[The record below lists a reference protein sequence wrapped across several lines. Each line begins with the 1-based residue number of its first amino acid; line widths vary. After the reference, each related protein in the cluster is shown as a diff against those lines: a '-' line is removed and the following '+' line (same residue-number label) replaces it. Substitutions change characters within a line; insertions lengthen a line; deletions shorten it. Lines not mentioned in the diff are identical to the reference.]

1 MAMEISHIIQFVARH
16 GYTLIFVW
24 ILAEQAALPIP
35 SFPLLLVSGALVRTG
50 ALSLSPLLTYAL
62 LACVIADN
70 VWFQLGKRYSGRALQ
85 FICKMSIEPDSCV
98 RRTEMVFLRYGL
110 RSLLVSK
117 FIPGLNAVTAPLAGG
132 AGADFGQFLLFD
144 SLGAL
149 IWISAYVFAGYAFSD
164 QLEIAIGYAMRM
176 GSSVFVIAFCALTAW
191 ILWKVIQR
199 RNFIN
204 SINMARITP
213 GELQAMLS
221 AGLDVMILDVRSSLT
236 ARIDA
241 TPRALHIPAED
252 LPSRLDE
259 IPRDREIVL
268 FCT

>member
-1 MAMEISHIIQFVARH
+1 MEISHIIQFVARH
-16 GYTLIFVW
+16 GYILVFVW
-24 ILAEQAALPIP
+24 MLAEQAALPIP

-50 ALSLSPLLTYAL
+50 ELRLPLLLAYAMSASL
-62 LACVIADN
+62 IADN
-70 VWFQLGKRYSGRALQ
+70 VWFQLGRRYGGRALQ
-85 FICKMSIEPDSCV
+85 FVFKVSIEPDSCV
-98 RRTEMVFLRYGL
+98 RRTENVFLRYGL

-117 FIPGLNAVTAPLAGG
+117 FVPGLNALAAPLAGG
-132 AGADFGQFLLFD
+132 AGADLGPFLLFD

-149 IWISAYVFAGYAFSD
+149 IWISAYVLVGYLFSD
-164 QLEIAIGYAMRM
+164 QLEIAIGYAMRT
-176 GSSVFVIAFCALTAW
+176 GSGVFVVALCAFAAW

-204 SINMARITP
+204 SINIANITP

-221 AGLDVMILDVRSSLT
+221 DGLDVTIVDVRSSL
-236 ARIDA
+236 AAEVEAI
-241 TPRALHIPAED
+241 PGALHIPAED
-252 LPSRLDE
+252 LPSRHDE

>member
-1 MAMEISHIIQFVARH
+1 MLIEISHIIQFVARH

-50 ALSLSPLLTYAL
+50 ALRLSPLLTYAL
-62 LACVIADN
+62 LASVIADN
-70 VWFQLGKRYSGRALQ
+70 VWFQIGRRYSGRALQ
-85 FICKMSIEPDSCV
+85 FICKVSIEPDSCV
-98 RRTEMVFLRYGL
+98 RRTETVFLRYGL

-117 FIPGLNAVTAPLAGG
+117 FIPGLNAVTASLAGG
-132 AGADFGQFLLFD
+132 AGAHFGQFLLYD

-149 IWISAYVFAGYAFSD
+149 TWVAVYVFAGYVFSD

-176 GSSVFVIAFCALTAW
+176 GSSVFVIAFCALAAW
-191 ILWKVIQR
+191 IFWKIVQR

-204 SINMARITP
+204 SIIIERITP

-221 AGLDVMILDVRSSLT
+221 AGLDVTIVDVRSSL
-236 ARIDA
+236 AAQIEA
-241 TPRALHIPAED
+241 IPGALRIPAED
-252 LPSRLDE
+252 LPSRHDE
-259 IPRDREIVL
+259 IPRDRQIVL

>member
-1 MAMEISHIIQFVARH
+1 MPMEISHIIQFVARH

-50 ALSLSPLLTYAL
+50 ALRLSPVLTYAL
-62 LACVIADN
+62 LASVIADN
-70 VWFQLGKRYSGRALQ
+70 VWFQLGRRYSGRALQ
-85 FICKMSIEPDSCV
+85 FICKVSIEPDSCV
-98 RRTEMVFLRYGL
+98 RRTETVFLRYGL

-149 IWISAYVFAGYAFSD
+149 MWVSAYVFAGYVFSD

-176 GSSVFVIAFCALTAW
+176 GSSVFVIALCALAAW
-191 ILWKVIQR
+191 IFWKVIQR
-199 RNFIN
+199 RNFIS
-204 SINMARITP
+204 SINIARITP
-213 GELQAMLS
+213 GELHAMLS
-221 AGLDVMILDVRSSLT
+221 AGLDVTIVDVRSSL
-236 ARIDA
+236 AAHIEA
-241 TPRALHIPAED
+241 IPGALHIPAED
-252 LPSRLDE
+252 LPSRHDE
-259 IPRDREIVL
+259 IPLDREIVL